1 MGDKYVID
9 NETIY
14 GAKLDTT
21 IPKMELKVYYHP
33 TSLGMDETWDLQGSA
48 EYTANYGFIMDYKL
62 TKDSQVV
69 SQGEGAFDI
78 KANDANK
85 FELESSQKI
94 TMTEQSYLYGL
105 TETIYG
111 EHFNEAE
118 KHFTVIV
125 DKTKKQW
132 FLIPGMTLKSNVTID
147 GQKIREIEFDNIK
160 DVSALNVYWAPG
172 ITSLKHGTQY
182 KLSLIQKGVFPKG
195 LQTTFSTI
203 GTYLVATVHTA
214 LSEEANVVVV

>member
-1 MGDKYVID
+1 MTKIFFNKQVKNLFMNQMKYEDKYVID

-14 GAKLDTT
+14 EAKLDTT

-69 SQGEGAFDI
+69 SQGEWVFDI

-111 EHFNEAE
+111 EYFKQAE

-132 FLIPGMTLKSNVTID
+132 FLIPVMTLKSNVTID

-160 DVSALNVYWAPG
+160 DVSSLNVYWAPG
-172 ITSLKHGTQY
+172 YNFTQ
-182 KLSLIQKGVFPKG
+182 
-195 LQTTFSTI
+195 TWH
-203 GTYLVATVHTA
+203 TV
-214 LSEEANVVVV
+214 